1 MEQIKAAFTKAA
13 KGELKNHLAVSTL
26 PLVSI
31 DFKANP
37 NGATVDLYSSSAVN
51 NHLFNILSWYDNEWG
66 YVRQTVYLIEYLAKE
81 ISEFNKK
88 A

>member
-1 MEQIKAAFTKAA
+1 MDKIKTAFTNAA

-31 DFKANP
+31 DFKGNP

-51 NHLFNILSWYDNEWG
+51 EHLFNILSWYDNEWG
-66 YVRQTVYLIEYLAKE
+66 YVRQTVYLVEYFAKK
-81 ISEFNKK
+81 I
-88 A
+88 